1 MKKASSKKPKTIV
14 KKTKKGDT
22 VIIKKKSKY
31 VPVPP
36 KEHQFKKGQSGNP
49 HGVSKEK
56 VAIKAFTAT
65 QLINAINMVT
75 SLSAEEAEQLV
86 KDRSLPLTELVVLRA
101 IIDAA
106 HDGNYSKFYEV
117 VEFILGKVPNKI
129 EVISSLKDK
138 IEDKEK
144 LKQALKAVEDEV

>member
-1 MKKASSKKPKTIV
+1 MKKVSKKKPKTIV
-14 KKTKKGDT
+14 KKQKNGDT
-22 VIIKKKSKY
+22 VIIKKKSTY

-36 KEHQFKKGQSGNP
+36 KQYQFKKGQSGNP

-56 VAIKAFTAT
+56 VAIKAFTSS
-65 QLINAINMVT
+65 QLVNAINMVT

-86 KDRSLPLTELVVLRA
+86 QDKTLPLTELVVLRS

-129 EVISSLKDK
+129 EVISSLKEK
-138 IEDKEK
+138 IEDREK
-144 LKQALKAVEDEV
+144 LKQVMKAVEDEF